1 MPMPTH
7 YSGLPLLWLG
17 IDLRSMEINLF
28 KVFMKLT
35 KLLFIAAILASSS
48 MAIAAPLISAKEAAL
63 PPAAG
68 TLATRGISRG
78 PAIKLAS
85 PEADTPVTAPFDFK
99 VNFEPRGDAKIDPS
113 SVKVVYMKSPFVDL
127 TPRLKNAISANG
139 IDFAKADVP
148 PGTHTIRVTVKDSE
162 GRETNSVLNLVV
174 NK

>member
-1 MPMPTH
+1 
-7 YSGLPLLWLG
+7 
-17 IDLRSMEINLF
+17 
-28 KVFMKLT
+28 MKLSHV
-35 KLLFIAAILASSS
+35 LLAAALVASAQLGLAAS
-48 MAIAAPLISAKEAAL
+48 LISAKEAAL

-85 PEADTPVTAPFDFK
+85 PEADTPVMAPFDFK
-99 VNFEPRGDAKIDPS
+99 INFEARGDTKIDPS

-127 TPRLKNAISANG
+127 TPRLKSAISANG

-148 PGTHTIRVTVKDSE
+148 PGTHAIRVTVKDTE

>member
-1 MPMPTH
+1 
-7 YSGLPLLWLG
+7 
-17 IDLRSMEINLF
+17 
-28 KVFMKLT
+28 MKLSHI
-35 KLLFIAAILASSS
+35 LLAASLIASAQMGNAAS
-48 MAIAAPLISAKEAAL
+48 LISAKEAAL

-78 PAIKLAS
+78 PAIKLTS
-85 PEADTPVTAPFDFK
+85 PEADTPVMAPFDFK
-99 VNFEPRGDAKIDPS
+99 VTFEPRGDAKIDPG

-127 TPRLKNAISANG
+127 TPRLKSAISANG

-148 PGTHTIRVTVKDSE
+148 PGTHTIRVTVKDTE

>member
-1 MPMPTH
+1 
-7 YSGLPLLWLG
+7 
-17 IDLRSMEINLF
+17 
-28 KVFMKLT
+28 MKLSQ
-35 KLLFIAAILASSS
+35 LLLAALLLITSQLL
-48 MAIAAPLISAKEAAL
+48 IAAPLITAKEAAL
-63 PPAAG
+63 PPATG

-85 PEADTPVTAPFDFK
+85 PEADTPVATPFDFK

-113 SVKVVYMKSPFVDL
+113 SVKVVYMRSPFVDL
-127 TPRLKNAISANG
+127 TPRLKSAISANG
-139 IDFAKADVP
+139 IDLTKADVP

>member
-1 MPMPTH
+1 
-7 YSGLPLLWLG
+7 
-17 IDLRSMEINLF
+17 
-28 KVFMKLT
+28 MKLT
-35 KLLFIAAILASSS
+35 QLLLASLLFIFSQL
-48 MAIAAPLISAKEAAL
+48 AIAAPLISVKEAAL

-78 PAIKLAS
+78 PAIKLTS
-85 PEADTPVTAPFDFK
+85 PEADTPVAAPFDFK

-139 IDFAKADVP
+139 IDFAKAEVP

>member
-1 MPMPTH
+1 
-7 YSGLPLLWLG
+7 
-17 IDLRSMEINLF
+17 
-28 KVFMKLT
+28 MKLT
-35 KLLFIAAILASSS
+35 QLLFAVLLLITSQLV
-48 MAIAAPLISAKEAAL
+48 IAAPLITAKEAAL

-85 PEADTPVTAPFDFK
+85 PEADTPVVAPFDFK
-99 VNFEPRGDAKIDPS
+99 VNFEPRGDAKIDPG

-127 TPRLKNAISANG
+127 TPRLKSAISANG

>member
-1 MPMPTH
+1 
-7 YSGLPLLWLG
+7 
-17 IDLRSMEINLF
+17 
-28 KVFMKLT
+28 MKLT
-35 KLLFIAAILASSS
+35 HVLFAASLVASTQLSLAAS
-48 MAIAAPLISAKEAAL
+48 LISAKEAAL

-78 PAIKLAS
+78 PAIKLTS
-85 PEADTPVTAPFDFK
+85 PEADTPVMAPFDFK
-99 VNFEPRGDAKIDPS
+99 VTFEPRGDAKIDPG

-127 TPRLKNAISANG
+127 TPRLKSAISANG

>member
-1 MPMPTH
+1 
-7 YSGLPLLWLG
+7 
-17 IDLRSMEINLF
+17 
-28 KVFMKLT
+28 MKLT
-35 KLLFIAAILASSS
+35 QILFASSVLIAS
-48 MAIAAPLISAKEAAL
+48 QLVIAAPLITAKEAAM

-85 PEADTPVTAPFDFK
+85 PEADTPVAAPFDFK
-99 VNFEPRGDAKIDPS
+99 VNFEARGDAKIDPS

-127 TPRLKNAISANG
+127 TPRLKSAISANG

-162 GRETNSVLNLVV
+162 GRETNSVMNLVV

>member
-1 MPMPTH
+1 
-7 YSGLPLLWLG
+7 
-17 IDLRSMEINLF
+17 
-28 KVFMKLT
+28 MKLGHV
-35 KLLFIAAILASSS
+35 LFISFLFAASQ
-48 MAIAAPLISAKEAAL
+48 MAISAPLISAKEAAL

-78 PAIKLAS
+78 PAVKLES
-85 PEADTPVTAPFDFK
+85 PEADTPVAAPFEFK
-99 VNFEPRGDAKIDPS
+99 VNFEARGDAKIDPS

-148 PGTHTIRVTVKDSE
+148 PGTHTLRITVKDSE
-162 GRETNSVLNLVV
+162 GRETNSVVNLIV